1 MRRGAGRRQQSI
13 QKVDVLG
20 KLSKSMTGKLQRKL
34 QDVLQVLL
42 SYGDVLLHIAAHG
55 FLMVLSYRICTV
67 LCMRSL
73 SGYCTCCL
81 QCCVTTGGK
90 IFSPH
95 NTRKGKCTLFSAE
108 NVKVWLWC
116 SMQSSSQLSSET
128 HSFIST
134 HTLYTLRI
142 NEKFEV
148 SPIFFQIISNFVFM
162 RELFCW
168 RWTSETLQGLCQ
180 NDKE

>member
-1 MRRGAGRRQQSI
+1 MQEEDSGVYRRWMCSVNWVKAAPKGATGCPLSS
-13 QKVDVLG
+13 VVLRWCTVAYCCTWAFDG
-20 KLSKSMTGKLQRKL
+20 VELQ
-34 QDVLQVLL
+34 
-42 SYGDVLLHIAAHG
+42 
-55 FLMVLSYRICTV
+55 ICTV
-67 LCMRSL
+67 LCIRSL

-116 SMQSSSQLSSET
+116 MQNSSQLSSET

-134 HTLYTLRI
+134 HTLYTLCI

-168 RWTSETLQGLCQ
+168 RWRNITRTVP
-180 NDKE
+180 KW

>member
-1 MRRGAGRRQQSI
+1 MQEEDSRVYRRWMCSVNWVKAWPVS
-13 QKVDVLG
+13 
-20 KLSKSMTGKLQRKL
+20 SKGSYRMSSKFS
-34 QDVLQVLL
+34 L

-81 QCCVTTGGK
+81 RCCVTTGGK

-180 NDKE
+180 SDKE